1 MGSEMCIRDRGF
13 PLCEG
18 TAGIHYVTRRVFRS
32 SMLQYFQVQ
41 YSGYTLSPRH
51 NWPSV
56 VLLIYS
62 QYSLYYGLQ
71 YYSNTLSTRKHEIN
85 VLDTP
90 SILGT
95 FVATPAAALAA
106 VAAAARLASLLLMC
120 HPP

>member
-1 MGSEMCIRDRGF
+1 MVYSIPVC
-13 PLCEG
+13 
-18 TAGIHYVTRRVFRS
+18 TSNTTRSIYYIVR
-32 SMLQYFQVQ
+32 
-41 YSGYTLSPRH
+41 SGYTLSPRH

-106 VAAAARLASLLLMC
+106 VAAAARLASLLLV
-120 HPP
+120 PPSLAE